1 MTKEFLDCIPCRRKQ
16 NELLQSI
23 GVYRTQTKKRAIE
36 AGKNMVIWLDT
47 EEAKWRS
54 TDYDTAINR
63 GVDIFE
69 IISKYP

>member
-1 MTKEFLDCIPCRRKQ
+1 MTKDFLDCIPCRRKQ

-23 GVYRTQTKKRAIE
+23 GIYRTQTKKRAIE
-36 AGKNMVIWLDT
+36 ANKNMVIWLDK

-54 TDYDTAINR
+54 TDYDTAITR